1 MPDDSQF
8 MTTPEQPPR
17 TFGADFKRFFVRGL
31 VVLLPSV
38 LTLWI
43 MVKAY
48 QFVDVNIAEPVNGW
62 IRVGV
67 NNTAKVWDRLAEVS
81 LFYPTKD
88 EFEFERAEL
97 DLLPGDKS
105 QDSIIAAKLR
115 PEKIYNWWEAH
126 WYMRMIGIIVA
137 IVAVYVAGRLL
148 GGFFGRRIYRKLENI
163 ITAVPVFKQVY
174 PHIKQVVDFLF
185 SDDKKIQF
193 NRVVLIEYPR
203 KGIWSI
209 GLMTGDTM
217 KAITKESGEAVTVFI
232 PSSPMPATGYTITV
246 PKKDLIDMPIT
257 VEEAMRFTISAGV
270 LIPSSQL
277 LEQLDHDDSPS
288 ESAQT
293 DKSPEN
299 LTDHQD
305 DS

>member
-1 MPDDSQF
+1 

-17 TFGADFKRFFVRGL
+17 TFRADFKRFFVRGL

-48 QFVDVNIAEPVNGW
+48 QFVDVNIADPVNAG
-62 IRVGV
+62 IRFTV
-67 NNTAKVWDRLAEVS
+67 NSAADVWSPLDNLLSDEQTEAYLEAERIATGLSDEEIKSLA
-81 LFYPTKD
+81 
-88 EFEFERAEL
+88 RA
-97 DLLPGDKS
+97 
-105 QDSIIAAKLR
+105 R
-115 PEKIYNWWEAH
+115 KIEDWWEAR

-137 IVAVYVAGRLL
+137 IVAVYIAGRLL
-148 GGFFGRRIYRKLENI
+148 GGFFGRRIYRKIEGLI
-163 ITAVPVFKQVY
+163 VAVPIFKQVY

-185 SDDKKIQF
+185 SDEQKAKF

-217 KAITKESGEAVTVFI
+217 KSITKESGDAVTVFI

-277 LEQLDHDDSPS
+277 LEQLDNDDSPS
-288 ESAQT
+288 ESAQSG
-293 DKSPEN
+293 KSSEN
-299 LTDHQD
+299 LTDHHQD
-305 DS
+305 S

>member
-1 MPDDSQF
+1 MS
-8 MTTPEQPPR
+8 TPEPPAH
-17 TFGADFKRFFVRGL
+17 TFRADFKRFFVRGL

-48 QFVDVNIAEPVNGW
+48 QFVDVNIADPVNGW
-62 IRVGV
+62 IRIGV
-67 NNTAKVWDRLAEVS
+67 NNAAKVWDPLAEVS
-81 LFYPTKD
+81 IFYPTD
-88 EFEFERAEL
+88 EEFQTERKAMGLAPEN
-97 DLLPGDKS
+97 DT

-115 PEKIYNWWEAH
+115 PDKIYNWWEAH

-137 IVAVYVAGRLL
+137 IVAVYFAGRLL
-148 GGFFGRRIYRKLENI
+148 GGFFGRRIYRKIEGF

-185 SDDKKIQF
+185 SDEKKIRF

-217 KAITKESGEAVTVFI
+217 KSITKESGEAVTVFI

-277 LEQLDHDDSPS
+277 LEQADHDDLLS
-288 ESAQT
+288 ESPET
-293 DKSPEN
+293 GKSPEN
-299 LTDHQD
+299 LTNHHQD
-305 DS
+305 S

>member
-1 MPDDSQF
+1 
-8 MTTPEQPPR
+8 
-17 TFGADFKRFFVRGL
+17 
-31 VVLLPSV
+31 
-38 LTLWI
+38 

-48 QFVDVNIAEPVNGW
+48 QFVDVNIADPVNAG
-62 IRVGV
+62 IRFAV
-67 NNTAKVWDRLAEVS
+67 NNAADVWSPFDKLLSDEQTEAYLEAERLATGLS
-81 LFYPTKD
+81 DD
-88 EFEFERAEL
+88 EIKSIARA
-97 DLLPGDKS
+97 
-105 QDSIIAAKLR
+105 R
-115 PEKIYNWWEAH
+115 KIEDWWEAR

-137 IVAVYVAGRLL
+137 IVAVYIAGRLL
-148 GGFFGRRIYRKLENI
+148 GGFFGRRIYRKLENL
-163 ITAVPVFKQVY
+163 ITAVPIFKQVY

-185 SDDKKIQF
+185 SDEQKAKF

-217 KAITKESGEAVTVFI
+217 KSITKESGDAVTVFI

-288 ESAQT
+288 ESLESGKNA
-293 DKSPEN
+293 EN
-299 LTDHQD
+299 LTNHPD

>member
-1 MPDDSQF
+1 MP
-8 MTTPEQPPR
+8 TPEQPPR
-17 TFGADFKRFFVRGL
+17 TFRADFKRFFVRGL

-48 QFVDVNIAEPVNGW
+48 QFVDVNIADPVNAG
-62 IRVGV
+62 IRFAV
-67 NNTAKVWDRLAEVS
+67 NSASDVWSPLDKLLSDEQTEAYLEAQRIATGFSDEEIKSLA
-81 LFYPTKD
+81 
-88 EFEFERAEL
+88 RA
-97 DLLPGDKS
+97 
-105 QDSIIAAKLR
+105 R
-115 PEKIYNWWEAH
+115 KIEDWWEAR

-137 IVAVYVAGRLL
+137 IVAVYIAGRLL
-148 GGFFGRRIYRKLENI
+148 GGFFGRRIYRKLENL

-185 SDDKKIQF
+185 SDEQKAKF

-217 KAITKESGEAVTVFI
+217 KSITKESGEAVTVFI

-277 LEQLDHDDSPS
+277 LEQLDNDDSPS
-288 ESAQT
+288 ESTQSG
-293 DKSPEN
+293 KSSEN
-299 LTDHQD
+299 LTDHHQD
-305 DS
+305 S